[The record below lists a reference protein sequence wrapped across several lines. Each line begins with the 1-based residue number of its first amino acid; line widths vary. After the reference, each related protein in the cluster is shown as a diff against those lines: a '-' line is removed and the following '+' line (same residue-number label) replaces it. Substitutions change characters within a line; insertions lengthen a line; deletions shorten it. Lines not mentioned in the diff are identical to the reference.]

1 MNSLASSVPASAH
14 SVDTAALESSFP
26 QVLAVRLSAYKELA
40 KPRIAL
46 MVVFAAAVGYLL
58 ASEGNWQL
66 WPLVHA
72 CFGILLAVVA
82 SSSLNQ
88 LYERDTDRLMPRT
101 QGRPLP
107 SSRLRPLEVLAVG
120 VLCSVVSFVYLL
132 VQVNALTAWL
142 TLLTTA
148 LYAGCYTP
156 LKRYT
161 VLCTAVG
168 AVPGALP
175 PVLGWT
181 AAGGDLDWGAFAL
194 FAILFV
200 WQFPHFLA
208 IAWIYRGQYE
218 QAGLQMVPGQGRP
231 GVIGTVSVGYALA
244 LIPVSLLPVHLG
256 LAGDMYGIVAL
267 VLGGLY
273 VWSSFRFQQE
283 ESRRRARMVLW
294 ISLLYL
300 PGVLA
305 ALALDHCRL
314 LS

>member
-1 MNSLASSVPASAH
+1 MNSLASSVSPSAR
-14 SVDTAALESSFP
+14 SVDTAALENSLL
-26 QVLAVRLSAYKELA
+26 QLLSARMSAYRELA

-58 ASEGNWQL
+58 AGQGNWQP

-72 CFGILLAVVA
+72 CFGILLAVIS

-88 LYERDTDRLMPRT
+88 LFERETDRLMPRT

-107 SSRLRPLEVLAVG
+107 SSRLHPLEVLAIAVT
-120 VLCSVVSFVYLL
+120 CSVVSFFYLL
-132 VQVNALTAWL
+132 VQVNALTAWM
-142 TLLTTA
+142 TLLTTV

-161 VLCTAVG
+161 ALCTVVG

-181 AAGGDLDWGAFAL
+181 AAGGTLDWGAFSL
-194 FAILFV
+194 FAILFI

-208 IAWIYRGQYE
+208 IAWIYRNQYE
-218 QAGLQMVPGQGRP
+218 QAGLQMVPGRGRP
-231 GVIGTVSVGYALA
+231 GIIGAVSAGYSLV
-244 LIPVSLLPVHLG
+244 LIPVSLLPMQLG
-256 LAGDMYGIVAL
+256 LAGELYGLVAL

-273 VWSSFRFQQE
+273 VWSSFRFRQE
-283 ESRRRARMVLW
+283 ESRERARMVLW

-300 PGVLA
+300 PGVML
-305 ALALDHCRL
+305 ALALDHYRL